1 MRLIS
6 ATLVLALAVG
16 TLRGGEDPVTGYW
29 KVNLFEDG
37 QQMTYWLLKLE
48 NKAGKVSGS
57 ISPLKR
63 IPPTTV
69 DDLKLAGDVLRFTIR
84 LESGVAFSFEG
95 KVPKA
100 GGKILFGSVAR
111 GPQMI
116 PAFLEATTAKSA
128 FELNRDLV
136 AKYPADPR
144 AVEAVQD
151 LIHQARDNKSSPKDL
166 QEWVDGVIKAA
177 ELYGPRWHQ
186 ETSLRLVETLL
197 AENMPNLTVT
207 TAAKVE
213 KAFDA
218 KTSIDTQL
226 RLYTSL
232 AAGLRQLKQEQQA
245 ADIES
250 KIDKLEVG
258 AHQEYSQKPHFP
270 AAKFAG
276 RKGKSDRAVLVEL
289 FTGAQCP
296 PCVAADL
303 GFDALQ
309 KTYGPSEV
317 VLLQYHLH
325 IPGPDA
331 LTTPDTESRA
341 SYYEKF
347 VEGTPT
353 ILFNGQ
359 PAAPGG
365 GGIDDGK
372 EKYKEYRDVIEPLLE
387 KAAAATLQVKATRKG
402 NVITIKASVADL
414 AAAGPKTKLRM
425 ALVEDWVRYRGR
437 NGLSFHHRV
446 VRALPGGA
454 PGLSLT
460 KMEGD
465 YATTVDLT
473 DLKGKLVKY
482 LDDFAKAQSPF
493 PDRQRPLAFRNLH
506 VVAFVQNDDSRD
518 VLQAVDVPVK
528 EE

>member
-1 MRLIS
+1 
-6 ATLVLALAVG
+6 
-16 TLRGGEDPVTGYW
+16 W

-317 VLLQYHLH
+317 VRLQYHLH
-325 IPGPDA
+325 
-331 LTTPDTESRA
+331 
-341 SYYEKF
+341 
-347 VEGTPT
+347 V
-353 ILFNGQ
+353 
-359 PAAPGG
+359 
-365 GGIDDGK
+365 
-372 EKYKEYRDVIEPLLE
+372 
-387 KAAAATLQVKATRKG
+387 
-402 NVITIKASVADL
+402 
-414 AAAGPKTKLRM
+414 
-425 ALVEDWVRYRGR
+425 
-437 NGLSFHHRV
+437 
-446 VRALPGGA
+446 
-454 PGLSLT
+454 
-460 KMEGD
+460 
-465 YATTVDLT
+465 
-473 DLKGKLVKY
+473 
-482 LDDFAKAQSPF
+482 
-493 PDRQRPLAFRNLH
+493 
-506 VVAFVQNDDSRD
+506 
-518 VLQAVDVPVK
+518 
-528 EE
+528 